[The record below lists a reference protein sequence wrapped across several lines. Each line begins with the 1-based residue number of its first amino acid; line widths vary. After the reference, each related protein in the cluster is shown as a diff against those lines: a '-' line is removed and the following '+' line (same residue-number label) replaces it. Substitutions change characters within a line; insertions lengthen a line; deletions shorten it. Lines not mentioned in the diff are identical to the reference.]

1 MNARARSVAEVF
13 AHADLAALA
22 PTDPGLLAA
31 PLSGLAL
38 DSRRVRG
45 GDLFLAVSGRATDGR
60 RFIGDAVARGASAI
74 LIDGEVDDSDRALAG
89 EVPIAGVDELQ
100 RHIGRLAAAWFDHP
114 SRAMRVLGVTG
125 TNGKTSCTHHLAEML
140 TALDHRSGIC
150 GTLGNG
156 FPGALRYTGLTT
168 ADTVTLAASLAW
180 MRDAGAQ
187 WVAMEV
193 SSHALDQER
202 TAGISFAG
210 VMLTNLTRDHLDYHG
225 SMVAYGEAK
234 RQLFLAPG
242 VEVGV
247 INRDDPFARELPGR
261 IPSAV
266 EVFDYSLTDPSAAL
280 HVRAQRPVGGRLEV
294 ELDSLWGRGTVST
307 PLLGDFLLS
316 NLLGSVTLLVGLGL
330 PFDAVLAAAGRAH
343 PVVGRL
349 QPIAHPAGFTAV
361 VDYAHT
367 PDALAQALKVLR
379 GHFSGRVHCV
389 FGCGGERDPGK
400 RALMGEAAASL
411 ADRIIVTDDNPRG
424 EDGDSIVSGILEG
437 IPATL
442 DVVVERD
449 RRRAITTAFAG
460 AAPGDVVLVAGKGH
474 EDYQEGP
481 QGRLPYSDVAVVEA
495 LVADAMAPPQEESA
509 CSCG

>member
-1 MNARARSVAEVF
+1 MNALARSLAEVF
-13 AHADLAALA
+13 AQADLSSLA
-22 PTDPGLLAA
+22 PTDPAVLAT
-31 PLSGLAL
+31 PLSGIAL

-60 RFIGDAVARGASAI
+60 RFIGDAVARGASAV
-74 LIDGEVDDSDRALAG
+74 LVDGEVDGAVRALAG
-89 EVPIAGVDELQ
+89 DVPVAGVDELQ
-100 RHIGRLAAAWFDHP
+100 RHVGRLAAAWFDHP

-140 TALDHRSGIC
+140 TALDRRAGVC

-156 FPGALRYTGLTT
+156 FPGALRSTGLTT
-168 ADTVTLAASLAW
+168 ADTVTLSASLAW
-180 MRDAGAQ
+180 MRDAGAE

-225 SMVAYGEAK
+225 SMAAYGEAK

-247 INRDDPFARELPGR
+247 VNRDDPFARELPDR
-261 IPSAV
+261 IPNAI
-266 EVFDYSLTDPSAAL
+266 EVFDYSLKDPAAAL
-280 HVRAQRPVGGRLEV
+280 HVRAGRPIGDRLEV
-294 ELDSLWGRGTVST
+294 DLASCWGAGTLTT

-316 NLLGSVTLLVGLGL
+316 NLLGSVTLLAGLGL
-330 PFDAVLAAAGRAH
+330 PFDALLEAAGRAH

-349 QPIAHPAGFTAV
+349 QPVAHPAGFTAV

-379 GHFSGRVHCV
+379 GHFPGRVHCV

-411 ADRIIVTDDNPRG
+411 ADRILVTDDNPRG
-424 EDGDSIVSGILEG
+424 EDGDVIVAGILEG
-437 IPATL
+437 IPSHL
-442 DVVVERD
+442 EVSVERD
-449 RRRAITTAFAG
+449 RRRAIATAFAS
-460 AAPGDVVLVAGKGH
+460 AEAGDVVLVAGKGH

-481 QGRLPYSDVAVVEA
+481 AGRVPYSDVAVVEA
-495 LVADAMAPPQEESA
+495 LVAEAAAAEREVRA
-509 CSCG
+509 CSSG

>member
-140 TALDHRSGIC
+140 TALDYRSGIC

-187 WVAMEV
+187 WVAMEA
-193 SSHALDQER
+193 SSHA
-202 TAGISFAG
+202 
-210 VMLTNLTRDHLDYHG
+210 H
-225 SMVAYGEAK
+225 
-234 RQLFLAPG
+234 
-242 VEVGV
+242 
-247 INRDDPFARELPGR
+247 
-261 IPSAV
+261 
-266 EVFDYSLTDPSAAL
+266 
-280 HVRAQRPVGGRLEV
+280 
-294 ELDSLWGRGTVST
+294 
-307 PLLGDFLLS
+307 
-316 NLLGSVTLLVGLGL
+316 
-330 PFDAVLAAAGRAH
+330 
-343 PVVGRL
+343 
-349 QPIAHPAGFTAV
+349 
-361 VDYAHT
+361 
-367 PDALAQALKVLR
+367 
-379 GHFSGRVHCV
+379 
-389 FGCGGERDPGK
+389 
-400 RALMGEAAASL
+400 
-411 ADRIIVTDDNPRG
+411 DRSP
-424 EDGDSIVSGILEG
+424 
-437 IPATL
+437 
-442 DVVVERD
+442 
-449 RRRAITTAFAG
+449 
-460 AAPGDVVLVAGKGH
+460 
-474 EDYQEGP
+474 
-481 QGRLPYSDVAVVEA
+481 
-495 LVADAMAPPQEESA
+495 
-509 CSCG
+509 C

>member
-1 MNARARSVAEVF
+1 MNALARTVAEVF
-13 AHADLAALA
+13 ALADLAARA
-22 PTDPGLLAA
+22 PTDPALLAT
-31 PLSGLAL
+31 PLAGLAL

-60 RFIGDAVARGASAI
+60 RFIGDAIARGASAV
-74 LIDGEVDDSDRALAG
+74 LVDGEVDESMRALSG
-89 EVPIAGVDELQ
+89 GVPLAGVDELQ

-125 TNGKTSCTHHLAEML
+125 TNGKTSCTHHLGEML
-140 TALDHRSGIC
+140 TALDHRAGIC

-156 FPGALRYTGLTT
+156 FPGALRATGLTT
-168 ADTVTLAASLAW
+168 ADAVTLSASLAW
-180 MRDAGAQ
+180 MRDAGAE

-202 TAGISFAG
+202 TGGISFAG

-225 SMVAYGEAK
+225 SMAAYGEAK

-247 INRDDPFARELPGR
+247 VNRDDPFARELPDR

-266 EVFDYSLTDPSAAL
+266 EVFDYSLTDSAAAL
-280 HVRAQRPVGGRLEV
+280 RVRAQRPVGNCLEV
-294 ELDSLWGRGTVST
+294 EVDSCWGRGTVST

-316 NLLGSVTLLVGLGL
+316 NLLGSITLLAGLGL
-330 PFDAVLAAAGRAH
+330 PFDAVLEAAGRAR
-343 PVVGRL
+343 PVTGRL
-349 QPIAHPAGFTAV
+349 QPITHPDGFTVV

-367 PDALAQALKVLR
+367 PDALAQALRVLR
-379 GHFSGRVHCV
+379 GHFPGRLHCV

-400 RALMGEAAASL
+400 RALRGEAAASL
-411 ADRIIVTDDNPRG
+411 ADRLLVTDDNPRG
-424 EDGDSIVSGILEG
+424 EDGDQIVAGILEG
-437 IPATL
+437 IPSNL
-442 DVVVERD
+442 DVLVERD
-449 RRRAITTAFAG
+449 RRRAITAALAG
-460 AAPGDVVLVAGKGH
+460 AVAGDVVLVAGKGH

-481 QGRLPYSDVAVVEA
+481 DGRVPYSDVALVEA
-495 LVADAMAPPQEESA
+495 LVADAATREQEVSA